1 MHLYFIVIVWIQ
13 HALVL
18 YRIND
23 SEFFDLWRTDGRT
36 DTDTGQL
43 ASIAARGLKKT
54 AAAATLG
61 TGYLHEQI
69 VERRHPPRERKVEWR
84 SRTVQSWWNRAQT
97 TTWDNW

>member
-43 ASIAARGLKKT
+43 ASIAARGLKKQPLQQRSGPVT
-54 AAAATLG
+54 CTNKLSNVDIRLG
-61 TGYLHEQI
+61 
-69 VERRHPPRERKVEWR
+69 REK
-84 SRTVQSWWNRAQT
+84 
-97 TTWDNW
+97 